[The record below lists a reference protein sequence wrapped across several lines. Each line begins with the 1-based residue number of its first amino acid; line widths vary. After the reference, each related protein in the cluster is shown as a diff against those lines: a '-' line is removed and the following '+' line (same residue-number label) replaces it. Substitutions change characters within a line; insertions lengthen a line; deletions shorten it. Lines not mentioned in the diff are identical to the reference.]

1 MPHGYL
7 KNFKSLLAQ
16 FSAVKVGDLLAMAIQ
31 YAEPK
36 VNEIIKELLN
46 QCPPPA
52 VLEQMSKTVNNVNS
66 LMNKVDRQVNQ
77 LNKIPKKLDKPIKVG
92 KVLVEILAHMPIPS
106 TIGLPPGP
114 AGGVIFSVPTGVIQ
128 SQSQL
133 LSFTSS
139 MINTLE
145 DDQKAILGILS
156 SASGIFTPIR
166 TKISRIEMLLSRCL
180 SNPNLSDE
188 DRKKIL
194 DGLQDKNTGTE
205 GTTAGGN
212 GTGVEY
218 TSNGNGNTYTI
229 SIVTNTE
236 TGIAVPQRQAV
247 AKDFRGIVVL
257 KGPLSFASSEQV
269 LIDELKFRID
279 NQLP

>member
-7 KNFKSLLAQ
+7 KEFKSLLAQ
-16 FSAVKVGDLLAMAIQ
+16 FSALKVGDLLAMAIE

-36 VNEIIKELLN
+36 VNEIINELLN
-46 QCPPPA
+46 QCPPPE
-52 VLEQMSKTVNNVNS
+52 VLKVMGKTVNNVNS
-66 LMNKVDRQVNQ
+66 LMNKVDRQVGQ
-77 LNKIPKKLDKPIKVG
+77 LDKLPKKLDKPILAG
-92 KVLVEILAHMPIPS
+92 KIIVEILAHMPLPS

-128 SQSQL
+128 AQAQTL
-133 LSFTSS
+133 TFTSK

-145 DDQKAILGILS
+145 DDQEAIKAILS
-156 SASGIFTPIR
+156 SASGVFTPIKM
-166 TKISRIEMLLSRCL
+166 KISRIEMLLARCA
-180 SNPNLSDE
+180 SNPNLSDK
-188 DRKKIL
+188 DRKDIL
-194 DGLQDKNTGTE
+194 DGLQDRNAGTT
-205 GTTAGGN
+205 GTTAGGK
-212 GTGVEY
+212 GKGVEY
-218 TSNGNGNTYTI
+218 TSNTNGNTYTL

-236 TGIAVPQRQAV
+236 TGISVPQRRAV
-247 AKDFRGIVVL
+247 AKDFRGIIVL

>member
-7 KNFKSLLAQ
+7 KDFKSLLAQ

-36 VNEIIKELLN
+36 VIEIIKELLN
-46 QCPPPA
+46 QCPPPE

-66 LMNKVDRQVNQ
+66 LMNKVDRQVGQ
-77 LNKIPKKLDKPIKVG
+77 LNRLPKKLDKPIQVG

-114 AGGVIFSVPTGVIQ
+114 AGGVIFSVPTGIIQ
-128 SQSQL
+128 SQAQL
-133 LSFTSS
+133 LSFTSK

-145 DDQKAILGILS
+145 DDQKAIIDILS
-156 SASGIFTPIR
+156 SASGVFTPIR
-166 TKISRIEMLLSRCL
+166 MKISRIEILLSRCL
-180 SNPNLSDE
+180 SNPDLSDE

-194 DGLQDKNTGTE
+194 DGLQDKNNS
-205 GTTAGGN
+205 TTAGGI
-212 GTGVEY
+212 GKGVEY

-229 SIVTNTE
+229 SIITNTE
-236 TGIAVPQRQAV
+236 TGITVPQRQAV

>member
-7 KNFKSLLAQ
+7 KEFKSFLAQ
-16 FSAVKVGDLLAMAIQ
+16 FSALKVGDLLAMAIQ

-36 VNEIIKELLN
+36 VNEIINELLN
-46 QCPPPA
+46 QCPPPE
-52 VLEQMSKTVNNVNS
+52 VLKQMGKTIDNVNS
-66 LMNKVDRQVNQ
+66 LMNKVDRQVGQ
-77 LNKIPKKLDKPIKVG
+77 LEKLPKKLDKPILAG
-92 KVLVEILAHMPIPS
+92 KIVVEILAHMPLPS

-114 AGGVIFSVPTGVIQ
+114 AGGVILSVPTGVIQ
-128 SQSQL
+128 AQAQVL
-133 LSFTSS
+133 TFTSK

-145 DDQKAILGILS
+145 DDQEAIKAILS
-156 SASGIFTPIR
+156 SATGVFTPIKM
-166 TKISRIEMLLSRCL
+166 KISRIEMLLARCT

-188 DRKKIL
+188 DRKDIL
-194 DGLQDKNTGTE
+194 DGLQDKNNF
-205 GTTAGGN
+205 TTAGGI
-212 GTGVEY
+212 GKGVEY
-218 TSNGNGNTYTI
+218 TSSTNGNTYTL

-236 TGIAVPQRQAV
+236 TGISVPQRQAV

-269 LIDELKFRID
+269 LLDELKFRID

>member
-7 KNFKSLLAQ
+7 KEFKSLLAQ
-16 FSAVKVGDLLAMAIQ
+16 FSALKVGDLLVIAIQ

-36 VNEIIKELLN
+36 VREIINELLN
-46 QCPPPA
+46 QCPPPE
-52 VLEQMSKTVNNVNS
+52 VLKQMGKIVNNVNS
-66 LMNKVDRQVNQ
+66 LMNKVDRQVGQ
-77 LNKIPKKLDKPIKVG
+77 LEKLPKKLDKPIKIG
-92 KVLVEILAHMPIPS
+92 KILVEILSHMPLPS
-106 TIGLPPGP
+106 SVPPGV
-114 AGGVIFSVPTGVIQ
+114 GVPLGVIQ

-133 LSFTSS
+133 LSFTSN

-145 DDQKAILGILS
+145 DDQVAIKEILA
-156 SASGIFTPIR
+156 SASGVFTPIR
-166 TKISRIEMLLSRCL
+166 MKISRIEMLLARCA
-180 SNPNLSDE
+180 SNPNLSDK
-188 DRKKIL
+188 DRKDIL
-194 DGLQDKNTGTE
+194 DGLQDKNNS
-205 GTTAGGN
+205 TTAGGI
-212 GTGVEY
+212 GKGVEY
-218 TSNGNGNTYTI
+218 TSTTNGNTYTL

-236 TGIAVPQRQAV
+236 TGISVPQRQAV

>member
-7 KNFKSLLAQ
+7 KDFKSLLAQ

-46 QCPPPA
+46 QCPPPE

-66 LMNKVDRQVNQ
+66 LMNKVDRQVDQ

-114 AGGVIFSVPTGVIQ
+114 AGGVIVSIPTGVIQ

-139 MINTLE
+139 MINALE

-180 SNPNLSDE
+180 NNPNLSDE

-194 DGLQDKNTGTE
+194 DGLQDKNNST
-205 GTTAGGN
+205 TTAGGI

>member
-133 LSFTSS
+133 LSFNSS

>member
-7 KNFKSLLAQ
+7 KEFKSFLAQ
-16 FSAVKVGDLLAMAIQ
+16 FSALKVGDLLAMAIQ

-36 VNEIIKELLN
+36 VNEIINELLN
-46 QCPPPA
+46 QCPPPE

-66 LMNKVDRQVNQ
+66 LMNKVDRQVDQ

-106 TIGLPPGP
+106 TIGGPGP
-114 AGGVIFSVPTGVIQ
+114 IGVIFSVPTGVIQ
-128 SQSQL
+128 SQAQL
-133 LSFTSS
+133 LSFTSK

-145 DDQKAILGILS
+145 DDQKAIIGILS

-166 TKISRIEMLLSRCL
+166 IKISRIEMLLNRCL
-180 SNPNLSDE
+180 SNPDLSDE

-194 DGLQDKNTGTE
+194 DGLQDKNNST
-205 GTTAGGN
+205 TTAGGI
-212 GTGVEY
+212 GKGVEY

>member
-7 KNFKSLLAQ
+7 KEFKSFLAQ
-16 FSAVKVGDLLAMAIQ
+16 FSALKVGDLLAMAIQ

-36 VNEIIKELLN
+36 VNEIINELLN
-46 QCPPPA
+46 QCPPPE
-52 VLEQMSKTVNNVNS
+52 VLEIMSKTVNNVNS
-66 LMNKVDRQVNQ
+66 LMNKVDRQVDQ

-92 KVLVEILAHMPIPS
+92 KVLVEILSHMPIPS

-114 AGGVIFSVPTGVIQ
+114 AGGVIVSVPTGVIQ

-139 MINTLE
+139 MINALE

-156 SASGIFTPIR
+156 SASGVFTPIR
-166 TKISRIEMLLSRCL
+166 IKISRIEMLLSRCL

-194 DGLQDKNTGTE
+194 DGLQDKNTGTT

-212 GTGVEY
+212 GKGVEY
-218 TSNGNGNTYTI
+218 KSNGNGNTYTI

>member
-7 KNFKSLLAQ
+7 KDFKSLLAQ
-16 FSAVKVGDLLAMAIQ
+16 FSALKVGDLLAMAIE

-36 VNEIIKELLN
+36 VNEIILELLN
-46 QCPPPA
+46 QCPPPP
-52 VLEQMSKTVNNVNS
+52 VLEQMSKTVNNINS
-66 LMNKVDRQVNQ
+66 LMNKVDKQVGQ
-77 LNKIPKKLDKPIKVG
+77 LNKLPKQLDKPIKAG
-92 KVLVEILAHMPIPS
+92 KIIVEILAHMPLPS

-128 SQSQL
+128 TQAQVL
-133 LSFTSS
+133 TFTSN

-145 DDQKAILGILS
+145 NDQKAILGILS
-156 SASGIFTPIR
+156 SASGVFTPIR
-166 TKISRIEMLLSRCL
+166 SKINRIEMLLSRCL
-180 SNPNLSDE
+180 SNPNLTDK
-188 DRKKIL
+188 DRKDIL
-194 DGLQDKNTGTE
+194 DGLQDKNTGTS

-212 GTGVEY
+212 GKGVEY
-218 TSNGNGNTYTI
+218 TSTTNGNTYTI

-236 TGIAVPQRQAV
+236 TGISVPQRQAV
-247 AKDFRGIVVL
+247 AKDFRGIIVL